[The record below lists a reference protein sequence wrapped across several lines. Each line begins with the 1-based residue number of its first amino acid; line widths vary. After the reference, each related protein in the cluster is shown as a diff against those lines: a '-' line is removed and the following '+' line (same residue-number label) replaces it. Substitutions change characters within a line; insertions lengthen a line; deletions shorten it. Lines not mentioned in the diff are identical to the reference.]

1 LVRSFAVAVAFL
13 FIAASLR
20 RSVEVCD
27 NIADNLRKAVEVGA
41 VSQRLIITGE
51 QSGLQTLIATTE
63 SVSLC
68 MPMEKLVLFWN
79 WNLYLLFPAA
89 HSLGLRTVFI
99 SAIT

>member
-1 LVRSFAVAVAFL
+1 MRSFAVAVAFL

-51 QSGLQTLIATTE
+51 QSGLQTLIAAT
-63 SVSLC
+63 VNAPLC
-68 MPMEKLVLFWN
+68 KADEKLTAFLSK
-79 WNLYLLFPAA
+79 A
-89 HSLGLRTVFI
+89 SLRRLDWSFSSPQQRSFN
-99 SAIT
+99 